1 MSRGQ
6 LLVCLWAGLSVSV
19 VGFLPTSG
27 FSGFSKC
34 SPQQCRPTVKSSLK
48 MSYRENHKS
57 GYGDEAGNLDYIK
70 TLLTHQAVKTF
81 MYYSEE
87 FHDKTTTEWIKKFDD
102 AQQILQQSAGKITWD
117 VYMETLMR
125 CEPEEISI
133 KKIAQA
139 SRGGSSGAAKF
150 KPSYFDDPIRSRSK
164 PQPQDATAGYS
175 ETDYEVGT
183 RNPIVER
190 KVGKAAEDK
199 PRSARSSFSSYFDS
213 MATPAGNDAKDVDAE
228 AKAPRSAPASYLDA
242 MAPAASEAEPAPTK
256 KDEGA
261 RTGGGGYFDSIDAVH
276 PSHAKERDEDRET
289 LRPNPYITNDAVYEY
304 KVLIDPMSLAKRILT
319 VREQLAGE
327 WREDLKLIDL
337 ANQELLRYHYDETVL
352 GEKEAEKGSM
362 LVFESDPF
370 GPSSPYR
377 AESYKLLTEM
387 VTTVAMRRFEM
398 EVEKKNNPKAKQ
410 WLKTIKTEAEEKG
423 LEGNDLIK
431 YIFKSAKEGAETAE
445 ERAEATYTAERLAR
459 VIMSQRAAVA
469 EENLGGLAETK
480 ADHSAILTRMLNE
493 QLKKEMSIVDKLEY
507 EYKISVAAE
516 SRNSTMSDEEL

>member
-1 MSRGQ
+1 
-6 LLVCLWAGLSVSV
+6 
-19 VGFLPTSG
+19 
-27 FSGFSKC
+27 
-34 SPQQCRPTVKSSLK
+34 
-48 MSYRENHKS
+48 
-57 GYGDEAGNLDYIK
+57 
-70 TLLTHQAVKTF
+70 
-81 MYYSEE
+81 
-87 FHDKTTTEWIKKFDD
+87 
-102 AQQILQQSAGKITWD
+102 
-117 VYMETLMR
+117 
-125 CEPEEISI
+125 
-133 KKIAQA
+133 
-139 SRGGSSGAAKF
+139 
-150 KPSYFDDPIRSRSK
+150 
-164 PQPQDATAGYS
+164 
-175 ETDYEVGT
+175 
-183 RNPIVER
+183 
-190 KVGKAAEDK
+190 
-199 PRSARSSFSSYFDS
+199 
-213 MATPAGNDAKDVDAE
+213 
-228 AKAPRSAPASYLDA
+228 
-242 MAPAASEAEPAPTK
+242 
-256 KDEGA
+256 
-261 RTGGGGYFDSIDAVH
+261 GGGG
-276 PSHAKERDEDRET
+276 T
-289 LRPNPYITNDAVYEY
+289 LTASTRCTPATPRNGTRTARRPGRTHITNDAVYEY